1 MAGNSSA
8 GPRCAALVGPYLSG
22 KTTLLESLLA
32 ACGTIPRKGST
43 KEKNAVGDFTPE
55 ARARQMSTELSVANC
70 EYLGDKWTFLDCPG
84 SIELFQE
91 TVNALMVA
99 DVAVIVFEPS
109 VERAMTLAPL
119 FKLLTDHNIPH
130 VLFFNKVDAMEV
142 PIKDVLEAVQAVSPK
157 PLVIRELAIR
167 DGDKTTGY
175 VDLVSERAYKYK
187 SGQASDMIAIPD
199 TVKGEEAAA
208 RRELLEELSNFDDKL
223 LEQLLEDTVPPPKDI
238 YGQLTKDLRE
248 GLIVPVLLGAGQHDH
263 GVRRLLKLLRHET
276 PQASITAATR
286 LGLKGDGEPVAQVFK
301 TYHAAHTGK
310 LSVARVWRG
319 NFAENTMIAGKRIG
333 GLVGLM
339 GGQQKKVTQAA
350 AGEVVGIGRMD
361 ELKTGSVISPSGK
374 PPEGLNAWPAPLTP
388 VFCQAI
394 APENRQ
400 DDVKLSGALH
410 RLNEEDPAITYGQN
424 SELHE
429 MWLWGQGEIHLQIA
443 LEKLKNRYNVA
454 SKARRPSVPYKETI
468 KRPVSQHG
476 RFKRQTG
483 GHGMFGD
490 VHVDIRPL
498 KRGEGF
504 KFLDQIVG
512 GAVPRNF
519 IPAVE
524 TGVREYLSTGPFGFP
539 VVDVSVALTDG
550 QYHAVDSNDMSFK
563 LAARVA
569 MTEGMPKCD
578 PVLLEPILKIEI
590 DVPSEFTNKVHALLS
605 SRRGQILGFTPIEAW
620 SGWDRV
626 SAHMPQSEIHDL
638 IIELRSLS
646 LGVGTYRSEFDHLQE
661 LTGRLADQI
670 VATNKKQETAEVAS

>member
-22 KTTLLESLLA
+22 KTTLLESLLSV
-32 ACGTIPRKGST
+32 CGVMPRKGST
-43 KEKNAVGDFTPE
+43 KEKSSVGDFTAE
-55 ARARQMSTELSVANC
+55 ARSRQMSTELSAAHC
-70 EYLGDKWTFLDCPG
+70 EYLGDKWTFIDCPG

-91 TVNALMVA
+91 SVNALMVA

-109 VERAMTLAPL
+109 VDRAMTLAPL
-119 FKLLTDHNIPH
+119 FKLVTDRNIPH
-130 VLFFNKVDAMEV
+130 VLFLNKIDGMELAL
-142 PIKDVLEAVQAVSPK
+142 KDVLEAVQAVSPK
-157 PLVIRELAIR
+157 PLVMRELPIR
-167 DGDKTTGY
+167 DGDTTTGY

-187 SGQASDMIAIPD
+187 PGQASDMIAVPD
-199 TVKGEEAAA
+199 TVKGEKDEA

-238 YGQLTKDLRE
+238 YGQLSKDLRE

-276 PQASITAATR
+276 PPVATTAATR
-286 LGLKGDGEPVAQVFK
+286 LGLKGDGEAVAQVFK

-319 NFAENTMIAGKRIG
+319 AFAENTMIAGKRIG
-333 GLVGLM
+333 GLVSLM
-339 GGQQKKVTQAA
+339 GGTHKKATQAT
-350 AGEVVGIGRMD
+350 AGEVIGIGRMD
-361 ELKTGSVISPSGK
+361 ELKTGSVIAPSGK
-374 PPEGLNAWPAPLTP
+374 APDGIARWPAPLTP

-394 APENRQ
+394 HPENRQ
-400 DDVKLSGALH
+400 DDVKLSGALQ
-410 RLNEEDPAITYGQN
+410 RLNEEDPSITYGQN

-454 SKARRPSVPYKETI
+454 SKAHRPSVPYKETI

-490 VHVDIRPL
+490 VHIDIRPL
-498 KRGEGF
+498 RRGEGF
-504 KFLDQIVG
+504 KFIDQVVG
-512 GAVPRNF
+512 GSVPRNF

-524 TGVREYLSTGPFGFP
+524 TGVREYLSSGPFGFP
-539 VVDVSVALTDG
+539 VVDLSVALTDG

-569 MTEGMPKCD
+569 MVEGMPKCD

-590 DVPSEFTNKVHALLS
+590 DVPSDFTNKVHALLS
-605 SRRGQILGFTPIEAW
+605 SRRGQILGFTPIEDW
-620 SGWDRV
+620 NGWDRV

-638 IIELRSLS
+638 IIELRSLT
-646 LGVGTYRSEFDHLQE
+646 LGVGTYRFEFDHLQE

-670 VATNKKQETAEVAS
+670 VQANKKHETAEAAS

>member
-22 KTTLLESLLA
+22 KTTLLEALLF
-32 ACGTIPRKGST
+32 ACGAIPRKGSI

-55 ARARQMSTELSVANC
+55 ARARQMSTEMSVAHA
-70 EYLGDKWTFLDCPG
+70 EYLGDKWMFIDCPG
-84 SIELFQE
+84 SIELFQD
-91 TVNALMVA
+91 TINALMVA

-109 VERAMTLAPL
+109 TERAMTLAPL
-119 FKLLTDHNIPH
+119 FKLVNDRHIPH
-130 VLFFNKVDAMEV
+130 ILLLNRVDGMEV
-142 PIKDVLEAVQAVSPK
+142 AVKDVLEAVQAVSPK
-157 PLVIRELAIR
+157 PLVMRQVPIRE
-167 DGDKTTGY
+167 GDTITGY

-187 SGQASDMIAIPD
+187 PGQASDMIAIPD
-199 TVKGEEAAA
+199 EIKGEEAEA
-208 RRELLEELSNFDDKL
+208 RREMLEELSNFDDKL
-223 LEQLLEDTVPPPKDI
+223 LEQLLEDTIPPPKDV
-238 YGQLTKDLRE
+238 YGELSKDLRE
-248 GLIVPVLLGAGQHDH
+248 GLIVPVLLGAGLHDH

-276 PQASITAATR
+276 PPVNVAAAR
-286 LGLKGDGEPVAQVFK
+286 LGLKSEGEPVAQVFK

-310 LSVARVWRG
+310 LSVARIWRG
-319 NFAENTMIAGKRIG
+319 AFAENTAIAGKRIG
-333 GLVGLM
+333 GLVSLM
-339 GGQQKKVTQAA
+339 GGQHKKASQAA

-361 ELKTGSVISPSGK
+361 ELKTGMVITPSGK
-374 PPEGLNAWPAPLTP
+374 APEGLSAWPAPLTP
-388 VFCQAI
+388 VYCQAI

-400 DDVKLSGALH
+400 DDVKLSGALL
-410 RLNEEDPAITYGQN
+410 RLNEEDPSITYGQN

-468 KRPVSQHG
+468 RRPVSQHG

-504 KFLDQIVG
+504 KFIDEIVG

-524 TGVREYLSTGPFGFP
+524 TGVIEYLHAGPFGFP

-578 PVLLEPILKIEI
+578 PVLLEPILKIDIE
-590 DVPSEFTNKVHALLS
+590 VPSEFTNKVHALLS
-605 SRRGQILGFTPIEAW
+605 SRRGQILGFTPIEDW
-620 SGWDRV
+620 TGWDRV

-638 IIELRSLS
+638 IIELRSLT
-646 LGVGTYRSEFDHLQE
+646 LGVGTYRFAFDHLQE
-661 LTGRLADQI
+661 LTGRLADHI
-670 VATNKKQETAEVAS
+670 VAANKKQETAEAAS